1 MTSTNGDD
9 PPPEQVILGPCAPTE
24 TTTEHNRV
32 SGDEREPDSTS
43 EPS

>member
-1 MTSTNGDD
+1 MTSTNDD
-9 PPPEQVILGPCAPTE
+9 PASEQLIEPCEPEQL
-24 TTTEHNRV
+24 

>member
-1 MTSTNGDD
+1 MTSTNDD
-9 PPPEQVILGPCAPTE
+9 PDDEQLADTCEPEEL
-24 TTTEHNRV
+24 

>member
-9 PPPEQVILGPCAPTE
+9 PAAAGEQVILGPCAE
-24 TTTEHNRV
+24 TTEHRL